1 MNDTITYRTMRSD
14 DYPAITQMLCDAWH
28 TDPTMDHD
36 LEMKLAEIDL
46 EHCLGRATNA
56 QVAVKD
62 GEIVGVVL
70 GRIDAQETRNGL
82 NSHRTRNMRLLASLL
97 TSSRG
102 RKALLDM
109 KRYEDTNLKMI
120 AEAKKDGHAYQ
131 GELVLLL
138 IRPDMRGQGIG
149 KHLFGWMTDQFKQAG
164 VERYFLFTDS
174 QCDYAFY
181 DNAGLTRRAESAV
194 LDNEPHTPKE
204 EAEVHAEDDML
215 DDHLHAFVYDNE
227 TSPAN
232 EGVNPLGRD

>member
-1 MNDTITYRTMRSD
+1 MRSD

-97 TSSRG
+97 KLVKLRFEP
-102 RKALLDM
+102 
-109 KRYEDTNLKMI
+109 KRRSPEDVLK
-120 AEAKKDGHAYQ
+120 
-131 GELVLLL
+131 
-138 IRPDMRGQGIG
+138 
-149 KHLFGWMTDQFKQAG
+149 G
-164 VERYFLFTDS
+164 VKT
-174 QCDYAFY
+174 
-181 DNAGLTRRAESAV
+181 V
-194 LDNEPHTPKE
+194 
-204 EAEVHAEDDML
+204 
-215 DDHLHAFVYDNE
+215 
-227 TSPAN
+227 
-232 EGVNPLGRD
+232 